1 MSGPL
6 RPAAV
11 LFVLSFRNCTVSIMT
26 LHSYQTKA
34 QNTMHPVSVLSEYSL
49 PSQTMQPVV

>member
-11 LFVLSFRNCTVSIMT
+11 LFVLSFRHCTVSIMN
-26 LHSYQTKA
+26 LHSYKMKA
-34 QNTMHPVSVLSEYSL
+34 QNTVHPVLVLSVYSL
-49 PSQTMQPVV
+49 PLQTMQPVV

>member
-6 RPAAV
+6 RPAAA

-26 LHSYQTKA
+26 LHSYKMKA
-34 QNTMHPVSVLSEYSL
+34 QNTVHPVPVLSECSL

>member
-11 LFVLSFRNCTVSIMT
+11 LFVLSFRNCNVSIMT
-26 LHSYQTKA
+26 LYSYQMKA
-34 QNTMHPVSVLSEYSL
+34 QNAVHPVLMLSEYSL
-49 PSQTMQPVV
+49 PSQAM